1 MKMKKIILGTNME
14 ASKKIMKAILG
25 DAYKVF
31 YDTQRPRTLKEIR
44 SEQGKGLNSKNI
56 FEEKPCKK

>member
-1 MKMKKIILGTNME
+1 MKTKKTILEMNME
-14 ASKKIMKAILG
+14 ASKRILKAILG

-31 YDTQRPRTLKEIR
+31 YSTQRPRTLKEIR

>member
-31 YDTQRPRTLKEIR
+31 YDTQRPRTLKEIQL
-44 SEQGKGLNSKNI
+44 EQGKGLESKNI

>member
-56 FEEKPCKK
+56 FE